1 MTGFHPTPG
10 STLSPTIA
18 VGPHHYMYG
27 SELLAL
33 CWTTY
38 FSNISGQEEA
48 LEAPSSFWMGWNIV
62 QVAYRWKARDN
73 RISEVHN
80 TFESCFILQDGGFHA
95 KPMYARITRATFK
108 LSC

>member
-10 STLSPTIA
+10 STLSATIA
-18 VGPHHYMYG
+18 VGPHQYHYMYG

-48 LEAPSSFWMGWNIV
+48 LEALSSF
-62 QVAYRWKARDN
+62 
-73 RISEVHN
+73 
-80 TFESCFILQDGGFHA
+80 
-95 KPMYARITRATFK
+95 
-108 LSC
+108 

>member
-1 MTGFHPTPG
+1 MTGFHPTPS

-48 LEAPSSFWMGWNIV
+48 LEAPSSF
-62 QVAYRWKARDN
+62 
-73 RISEVHN
+73 
-80 TFESCFILQDGGFHA
+80 
-95 KPMYARITRATFK
+95 
-108 LSC
+108 